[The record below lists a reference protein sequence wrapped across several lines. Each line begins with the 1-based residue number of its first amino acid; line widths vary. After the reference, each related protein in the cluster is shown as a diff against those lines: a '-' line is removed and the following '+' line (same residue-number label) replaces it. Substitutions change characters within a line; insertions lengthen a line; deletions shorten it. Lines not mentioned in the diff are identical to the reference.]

1 MASTVMNQCMGIIDS
16 GATASLGSME
26 ALALQNI
33 EQSGDSKIHLDLDKR
48 PVFKFGNGMSIAC
61 VSTAQVQM
69 QAGPKNGSM
78 EVHIHD
84 SPQQPVLVSR
94 KALKS
99 LGAVIDFEANQ
110 VIYSTR
116 TLTRRPWFHSRRRRM
131 DIC

>member
-1 MASTVMNQCMGIIDS
+1 
-16 GATASLGSME
+16 
-26 ALALQNI
+26 
-33 EQSGDSKIHLDLDKR
+33 
-48 PVFKFGNGMSIAC
+48 
-61 VSTAQVQM
+61 M

-110 VIYSTR
+110 VITVQERGQEDSGSTHGGAER
-116 TLTRRPWFHSRRRRM
+116 TPADAPGRKSASGRRQ
-131 DIC
+131 